1 MLMVSEAKQ
10 PGCGKGA
17 AVIQAM
23 YNTSNYYIILKLAY
37 LMLVRSLGTKKLKKI
52 EIK

>member
-1 MLMVSEAKQ
+1 MVPEAKQ

-17 AVIQAM
+17 AVIQDV

-37 LMLVRSLGTKKLKKI
+37 LMLTVRSLGTKRLKKI

>member
-1 MLMVSEAKQ
+1 MVPEAKQ
-10 PGCGKGA
+10 LGCGKDA
-17 AVIQAM
+17 AVIQAV

-37 LMLVRSLGTKKLKKI
+37 LMLTVCSLGTKRLKKI